1 MIKNV
6 VFDMGNVLLRYDPE
20 LTLNAFCGSE
30 AEKELIRKELF
41 QGPEWVRGDLGLIRE
56 ADKFGLVKK
65 RVPKEHWEAL
75 KNCCEKWHFDMRP
88 VEGALSFCDYLKQRG
103 YRLFVLSNASDLFYQ
118 YFPQAVPVEYFEGI
132 VVSADLHLI
141 KPNREIY
148 EYLLEK
154 YGLKAEECLFLDDMR
169 ENVEGARALGI
180 QAHRFQND
188 YGRVRE
194 VFQL

>member
-20 LTLNAFCGSE
+20 LPLNAFCGSE
-30 AEKELIRKELF
+30 AEKELIRRELF

-56 ADKFGLVKK
+56 EDKFELVKK

-75 KNCCEKWHFDMRP
+75 KNCCEKWYHYQQPID
-88 VEGALSFCDYLKQRG
+88 GALSFCQYLKGRG
-103 YRLFVLSNASDLFYQ
+103 YRLFVVSNASDAFYRF
-118 YFPQAVPVEYFEGI
+118 FPKRVPVEYFEGI
-132 VVSADLHLI
+132 VVSADIHQV

-154 YGLKAEECLFLDDMR
+154 YHLAAEECLFLDDIS
-169 ENVEGARALGI
+169 ENVEGARAVGMR
-180 QAHRFQND
+180 AYRFQND
-188 YGRVRE
+188 YDQVRE
-194 VFQL
+194 LFQL